1 MQHENFHYN
10 GALIDLSHLGQTS
23 ADFNWN
29 SPIGKQT
36 YRVWLRY
43 SNHCYS
49 RELDNGEA
57 QPEDAYVVETAP
69 KLRVYCPDRC
79 SHTERLV
86 GMMGAL
92 FEKPTSKVSLTH
104 DKNWTTFQLYLP
116 PEGGGQHRYC
126 AFFRVKNS
134 AEQPEDPTLHFLDM
148 HVESAYVRTNMVRTV
163 RSCPF
168 GMVAHMTKH
177 QISYF

>member
-10 GALIDLSHLGQTS
+10 GTLIDLSLLSQTS
-23 ADFNWN
+23 ADFDWT

-49 RELDNGEA
+49 RELEDGEA
-57 QPEDAYVVETAP
+57 RPEDAYVVETTP
-69 KLRVYCPDRC
+69 KLRIYCAERYG
-79 SHTERLV
+79 HTERLV
-86 GMMGAL
+86 GMMGTL
-92 FEKPTSKVSLTH
+92 FEKPTSKVSLTY
-104 DKNWTTFQLYLP
+104 DRNWATFQLYLP
-116 PEGGGQHRYC
+116 PQGGEQNRYC

-134 AEQPEDPTLHFLDM
+134 SEQPEDPTLHFLDM
-148 HVESAYVRTNMVRTV
+148 HVESAYVRTNMVQTV

-177 QISYF
+177 QIPYF